1 MPEHFPGTLYLYIY
15 INVSIY
21 IDRKKYICICVYI
34 YIERGVFV
42 VLQVKAEYRARC
54 LQVWV
59 EHQEELLK
67 CRILKCSLELRH
79 YLKFDRRI
87 APSTLETCS

>member
-15 INVSIY
+15 ICVYIY
-21 IDRKKYICICVYI
+21 IDRKKYIYMCVYR
-34 YIERGVFV
+34 ERGVFV

-79 YLKFDRRI
+79 YFKFDRRI
-87 APSTLETCS
+87 APSRLETCS